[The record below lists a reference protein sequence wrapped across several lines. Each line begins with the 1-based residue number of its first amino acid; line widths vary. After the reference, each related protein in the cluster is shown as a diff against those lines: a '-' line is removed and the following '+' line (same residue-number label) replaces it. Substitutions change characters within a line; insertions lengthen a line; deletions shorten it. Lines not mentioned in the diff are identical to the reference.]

1 MYKNTKSFIGLVI
14 ISAEAVE
21 SAPGLFEPCSDVLVP
36 RVTVSVSESAVRESP
51 ALKLRAYADEIIADC
66 VKSWSGHGVSAFQEA
81 TVCLM

>member
-1 MYKNTKSFIGLVI
+1 MI

-51 ALKLRAYADEIIADC
+51 ALKLRAHADEIIARRLC
-66 VKSWSGHGVSAFQEA
+66 QKLVRIGSECISRSN
-81 TVCLM
+81 CLSNVI